1 MGRGPGNRY
10 GRLGIDLNQEKKLNK
25 TKAGVWGCGFL
36 SGLG

>member
-1 MGRGPGNRY
+1 MGRGPGNGY
-10 GRLGIDLNQEKKLNK
+10 GRLGIDLNQKKLNK